1 MATIVLL
8 GLDEY
13 ARSLQ
18 RMSKDLDKIIKQST
32 YPAAGLVADEIKKN
46 VPEDSGELKSS
57 LALTQYKE
65 KDGFVYTTVTF
76 AGYDNKDT
84 PNLLKARVLE
94 HGTSK
99 GRRAAPFIRP
109 AVNRVKKQ
117 AEQLIAQRLDE
128 KIKEYMDK
136 E

>member
-1 MATIVLL
+1 ME

-13 ARSLQ
+13 ISKLWSLGANAEG
-18 RMSKDLDKIIKQST
+18 IIK
-32 YPAAGLVADEIKKN
+32 YAVYDGAGLVADEIRKST
-46 VPEDSGELKSS
+46 PRDTGALQSS
-57 LALTQYKE
+57 L
-65 KDGFVYTTVTF
+65 TVSPF
-76 AGYDNKDT
+76 RNDKGYINVKVGWSGTDDKGVANA
-84 PNLLKARVLE
+84 LKARVLE

-99 GRRAAPFIRP
+99 GRKAAPFIRP